1 MFTPESRLA
10 LLFAQRRAAA
20 RHMVAIGVP
29 DLAHGS
35 LADGVW
41 ASTLISSIGLNP
53 DELMEPFVLKQRSQ
67 FSKLKAPTDFT
78 PGLRKALSRSKK
90 LAVRYDHAVI
100 TTAHLL
106 VACLTVGDPE
116 VDNMA
121 KEFDLK
127 PADLASELESRFGLE
142 L

>member
-1 MFTPESRLA
+1 MD
-10 LLFAQRRAAA
+10 
-20 RHMVAIGVP
+20 AIGVP
-29 DLAHGS
+29 DVAHGA

-41 ASTLISSIGLNP
+41 ASTLIRSIGLDP
-53 DELMEPFVLKQRSQ
+53 DKVTAPFVLKQRSQ
-67 FSKLKAPTDFT
+67 FLNRKAPTTFT
-78 PGLRKALSRSKK
+78 PDLRRVLIRSKK

-116 VDNMA
+116 VDRVA